1 MSALVLGMV
10 LSVSAEVTGDALRR
24 HPPVAWT
31 RPATGMPHQVQVMGF
46 GTDAGAC
53 RVTALNGA
61 PKAVSEIEPAPRPEK
76 SMFPLGR
83 IWTRFA
89 PAFDCRVSSAPWP
102 AATPARMVRLVL
114 PGVAAI
120 RNLSFVV

>member
-1 MSALVLGMV
+1 MSALVWGMV
-10 LSVSAEVTGDALRR
+10 LSVSPEVTGDALRR
-24 HPPVAWT
+24 QPLVEWS

-61 PKAVSEIEPAPRPEK
+61 PKAVSEIEPAPRPE
-76 SMFPLGR
+76 STMFPLAR
-83 IWTRFA
+83 NCTRFA
-89 PAFDCRVSSAPWP
+89 PAFDCRLSSAPWP

-114 PGVAAI
+114 P
-120 RNLSFVV
+120 